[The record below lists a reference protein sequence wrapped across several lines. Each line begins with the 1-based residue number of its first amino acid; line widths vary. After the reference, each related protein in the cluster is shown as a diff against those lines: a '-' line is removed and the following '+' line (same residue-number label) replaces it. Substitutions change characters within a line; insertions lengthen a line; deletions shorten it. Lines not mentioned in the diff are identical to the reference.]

1 MIPVAMRDGAP
12 RARGAYPTRQRGA
25 IVFEIKEILDVA
37 IRLEKN
43 GEKTYRDALSS
54 SADEEMNRLLAWMAD
69 EEAKH
74 REWFF
79 ALRAQ
84 LDKGSANPFFE
95 EMSREVFNDLVGGQS
110 FSLKE
115 VDFSQIETAEEL
127 LSVFAEFE
135 KDTVLFYELLEPFI
149 EDPKT
154 REQLRQIIA
163 EEKRH
168 IARLGEFKPAAMVKT

>member
-1 MIPVAMRDGAP
+1 M
-12 RARGAYPTRQRGA
+12 
-25 IVFEIKEILDVA
+25 FEIKEILDLAV
-37 IRLEKN
+37 RLEKN
-43 GEKTYRDALSS
+43 GEKTYRDALAS

-74 REWFF
+74 REWFS

-84 LDKGSANPFFE
+84 LDKGAGNPFFE
-95 EMSREVFNDLVGGQS
+95 QMSREVFNDLVGGQS

-115 VDFSQIETAEEL
+115 VDFAAIESPEEL
-127 LSVFAEFE
+127 LFVFAEFE

-149 EDPKT
+149 EAPET
-154 REQLRQIIA
+154 RAQLQQIIA

-168 IARLGEFKPAAMVKT
+168 IARLSEFKPAAAVKV